1 VAGVRVKDLTKRY
14 GTITAVDHVSFEVR
28 TGEIFALIGPSG
40 AGKSTLLR
48 VVDLLEPPTSGQV
61 CLDSLD
67 LGSLRGPERLTAI
80 KRMGIVFQK
89 PVVFNRPVIDNLRY
103 GLEIRGIP
111 KTEIEREVQLHLK
124 ILGLQDI
131 YDRNALRLSGGEAQR
146 VALARTLVC
155 HPEVLL
161 LDEPTANLDPK
172 NVYMIEEGIKEAN
185 KKEGTTVIIATHN
198 MFQAKRIA
206 HRVGFMLSGRLV
218 EVGSASEIFNRP
230 KDPRTRYGFLTRRKE
245 RVLAPLEPEKRP
257 GGLASG
263 ESAELKPVLK
273 LWFET
278 GKGYVFGEGAFE
290 LLDRIEKYGT
300 IFAAASS
307 MNMSY
312 RQAWGILKK
321 IEKRLGGPLVEAK
334 RGGAHGGGK
343 AILTP
348 LGQRVLRKYCMEK
361 ELLEVTRDD
370 EWGWEDLSR
379 RLSARN
385 KIDAEVVSVEKGDVA
400 SIVKVKISA
409 PAVVTAVIT
418 RDAVEELDLKE
429 GARVQVV
436 VKATSVMIG
445 KAEE

>member
-1 VAGVRVKDLTKRY
+1 
-14 GTITAVDHVSFEVR
+14 
-28 TGEIFALIGPSG
+28 
-40 AGKSTLLR
+40 
-48 VVDLLEPPTSGQV
+48 
-61 CLDSLD
+61 
-67 LGSLRGPERLTAI
+67 
-80 KRMGIVFQK
+80 M
-89 PVVFNRPVIDNLRY
+89 
-103 GLEIRGIP
+103 
-111 KTEIEREVQLHLK
+111 
-124 ILGLQDI
+124 
-131 YDRNALRLSGGEAQR
+131 
-146 VALARTLVC
+146 
-155 HPEVLL
+155 
-161 LDEPTANLDPK
+161 
-172 NVYMIEEGIKEAN
+172 
-185 KKEGTTVIIATHN
+185 
-198 MFQAKRIA
+198 
-206 HRVGFMLSGRLV
+206 
-218 EVGSASEIFNRP
+218 
-230 KDPRTRYGFLTRRKE
+230 
-245 RVLAPLEPEKRP
+245 APLEPEKRP

>member
-230 KDPRTRYGFLTRRKE
+230 KDPRTRSFVK
-245 RVLAPLEPEKRP
+245 
-257 GGLASG
+257 G
-263 ESAELKPVLK
+263 EM
-273 LWFET
+273 
-278 GKGYVFGEGAFE
+278 VF
-290 LLDRIEKYGT
+290 
-300 IFAAASS
+300 
-307 MNMSY
+307 
-312 RQAWGILKK
+312 
-321 IEKRLGGPLVEAK
+321 
-334 RGGAHGGGK
+334 
-343 AILTP
+343 
-348 LGQRVLRKYCMEK
+348 
-361 ELLEVTRDD
+361 
-370 EWGWEDLSR
+370 
-379 RLSARN
+379 
-385 KIDAEVVSVEKGDVA
+385 
-400 SIVKVKISA
+400 
-409 PAVVTAVIT
+409 
-418 RDAVEELDLKE
+418 
-429 GARVQVV
+429 
-436 VKATSVMIG
+436 
-445 KAEE
+445 